1 MKCSVLFGVE
11 NIFARQ
17 RNVNMWCSKMGSQNV
32 RKVYP
37 DFGEMLF
44 HFKTK
49 YLKPCSG
56 FKPIA
61 YKDEFFT
68 EVCKKLSHG
77 GTTANLYKIVRDGL
91 IAKLL
96 AYGCVHLDASKHFK
110 RFEYYSPTR
119 WGKSASPILELLY
132 YSFAELS
139 NRQIWRNLKS
149 NTIENMNYFKGVYQW
164 TSYFCVTKSGGRIYY
179 HIEI

>member
-1 MKCSVLFGVE
+1 
-11 NIFARQ
+11 
-17 RNVNMWCSKMGSQNV
+17 MGKQNV

-49 YLKPCSG
+49 NLKPCSG

-96 AYGCVHLDASKHFK
+96 SMDASI
-110 RFEYYSPTR
+110 
-119 WGKSASPILELLY
+119 WMQANIL
-132 YSFAELS
+132 
-139 NRQIWRNLKS
+139 
-149 NTIENMNYFKGVYQW
+149 KGVNLSFPPQTGENKRLPFW
-164 TSYFCVTKSGGRIYY
+164 SCCIIVLQN
-179 HIEI
+179 

>member
-1 MKCSVLFGVE
+1 
-11 NIFARQ
+11 
-17 RNVNMWCSKMGSQNV
+17 MGKQNV
-32 RKVYP
+32 IKVYATI
-37 DFGEMLF
+37 GEMLF
-44 HFKTK
+44 HFKAK
-49 YLKPCSG
+49 NLKPCGG

-139 NRQIWRNLKS
+139 NR
-149 NTIENMNYFKGVYQW
+149 TDDENIQLNIVLCQE
-164 TSYFCVTKSGGRIYY
+164 S
-179 HIEI
+179 